1 MLEKFR
7 QDHIRIGKYRIRGLS
22 FLWFIIRIAQ
32 ILFFLLW
39 FYFIYVGFWLL
50 MG

>member
-32 ILFFLLW
+32 ILFFLLCAYF
-39 FYFIYVGFWLL
+39 FYVVLWLV

>member
-32 ILFFLLW
+32 VLFFIVC
-39 FYFIYVGFWLL
+39 FYVIYVSFWLL